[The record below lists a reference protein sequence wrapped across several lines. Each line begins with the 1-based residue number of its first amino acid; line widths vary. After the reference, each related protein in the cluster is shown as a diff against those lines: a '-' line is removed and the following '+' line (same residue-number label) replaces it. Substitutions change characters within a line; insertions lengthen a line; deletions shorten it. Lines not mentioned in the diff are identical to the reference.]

1 MITSYLASAAL
12 SALAYITVASAEPLQ
27 YCPIEDVCYQ
37 VAVPTSS
44 ASANGGNIYLQLR
57 APTSYSWVAFGTGS
71 AMADSNIFVMYQDGA
86 GNLTISGRTGTGH
99 TMPRQNT
106 NTQLELLEGSG
117 VTNGGETMIANVRCG
132 NCGAWSGGSMSLAS
146 SDTNWIAAWKQGSA
160 MDSSDP
166 GATITRH
173 DSHDQWTFDL
183 TQGTVTSDTNPYVG
197 ARQFDNNNRGGVGQG
212 SFADP
217 GTLILGHG
225 IIMAIVMVLMYPL
238 GSALMPLFG
247 KWMLHASWQFLAF
260 LLMWAGFGLGIV
272 ASQRIRL
279 DFNST
284 HTILGTVVVCLM
296 VVQPVL
302 GWLHHKYFMKHQ
314 KRGVVSH
321 AHVWYGRALLIMG
334 VVNGGLGLKLAD
346 ASRTF
351 FIVYVVLAAII
362 FAIYIAAAI
371 FGESQ
376 RYRQTDFVQELYLK
390 ELKAYKPTPIK
401 DSDAV
406 GQVQTFNVP
415 KTPKSPEEA
424 DLASSLKE
432 YESMAVEVEGN
443 EGATSANST
452 PAAIEDWLVEEEEEE
467 PAHH

>member
-1 MITSYLASAAL
+1 
-12 SALAYITVASAEPLQ
+12 
-27 YCPIEDVCYQ
+27 
-37 VAVPTSS
+37 
-44 ASANGGNIYLQLR
+44 
-57 APTSYSWVAFGTGS
+57 
-71 AMADSNIFVMYQDGA
+71 MADSNIFVMYQDGA
-86 GNLTISGRTGTGH
+86 GNVTISGRTGTGH

-279 DFNST
+279 
-284 HTILGTVVVCLM
+284 
-296 VVQPVL
+296 
-302 GWLHHKYFMKHQ
+302 
-314 KRGVVSH
+314 VSLTNPF
-321 AHVWYGRALLIMG
+321 R
-334 VVNGGLGLKLAD
+334 
-346 ASRTF
+346 
-351 FIVYVVLAAII
+351 
-362 FAIYIAAAI
+362 
-371 FGESQ
+371 
-376 RYRQTDFVQELYLK
+376 
-390 ELKAYKPTPIK
+390 
-401 DSDAV
+401 
-406 GQVQTFNVP
+406 
-415 KTPKSPEEA
+415 
-424 DLASSLKE
+424 LAS
-432 YESMAVEVEGN
+432 
-443 EGATSANST
+443 
-452 PAAIEDWLVEEEEEE
+452 
-467 PAHH
+467 